1 MEETKAAGGD
11 KGVVVDDDAFG
22 VGAAK
27 DVAASCEDM
36 RHRLEMQAC
45 DAHRDAEVASWHL
58 AASLPDV
65 DPSASPEHEENDLL
79 TLETLVTSAVAA
91 AEDGTLSAAR
101 AAQAHAAA
109 KARADAAA
117 AESKA
122 LAGALRFVQA
132 EKRELKA
139 LSQRIPKDAKDAE
152 GMQNLQRF
160 EDVVARIAGA
170 AKAGRGKGAAAGGG
184 SSSASSVGG
193 GGISNKK
200 KGLL

>member
-1 MEETKAAGGD
+1 M
-11 KGVVVDDDAFG
+11 
-22 VGAAK
+22 
-27 DVAASCEDM
+27 
-36 RHRLEMQAC
+36 
-45 DAHRDAEVASWHL
+45 
-58 AASLPDV
+58 
-65 DPSASPEHEENDLL
+65 
-79 TLETLVTSAVAA
+79 
-91 AEDGTLSAAR
+91 
-101 AAQAHAAA
+101 
-109 KARADAAA
+109 
-117 AESKA
+117 
-122 LAGALRFVQA
+122 QA